1 MTSLLKTDWDI
12 VEKMIDKMLSDHMRT
27 WDTYNYFVINDDAVL
42 VKVYISDRL
51 AFTVK
56 AKLEGE
62 KLEVVEVS

>member
-1 MTSLLKTDWDI
+1 MTSLLKTDWDL
-12 VEKMIDKMLSDHMRT
+12 VEQMIDKMLSDHMRT

-56 AKLEGE
+56 AKLVGE
-62 KLEVVEVS
+62 TLEVVEVS